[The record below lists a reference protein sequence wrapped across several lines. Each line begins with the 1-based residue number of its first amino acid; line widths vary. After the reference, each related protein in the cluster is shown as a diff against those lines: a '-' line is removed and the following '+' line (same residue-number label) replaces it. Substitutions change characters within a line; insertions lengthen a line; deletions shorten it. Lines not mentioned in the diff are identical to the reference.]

1 MGGDPPYTY
10 TDTPYKAS
18 YPAGRRAT
26 GAVRNPDRS
35 DQPFR
40 RQIEHNQALII
51 SIIVGFLVVF
61 YASTCQLQQI
71 GNKVDLQ
78 HQKHEE
84 MQVRIT
90 EESTS
95 RMAQERAVKAD
106 RSKNEAN
113 VDKQFKAMTK
123 STTRTFQAISESID
137 ATNVEVEQVKGIVSG
152 LDSRLSSDIASVR
165 GNVAAV
171 SSNLYNTNSRVSGNS
186 ARAEQ
191 IYQEVTQ
198 VAGGL
203 ENFYNDVAATH
214 EWKVHGPGG
223 CNDSFKG
230 VAKEPWKNTRSFVH
244 SRQKV
249 TLDNCKLLC
258 KKAAW
263 GCKYASFYGAG
274 FGWCYGFQS
283 CESHTTGQGWGGYTT
298 YARKELQP
306 LGPPQ

>member
-1 MGGDPPYTY
+1 MAKRGPLDNA
-10 TDTPYKAS
+10 TPTIAVLLLSVCLVYFVNKN
-18 YPAGRRAT
+18 RADLL
-26 GAVRNPDRS
+26 ND
-35 DQPFR
+35 
-40 RQIEHNQALII
+40 
-51 SIIVGFLVVF
+51 
-61 YASTCQLQQI
+61 
-71 GNKVDLQ
+71 KVDLQ